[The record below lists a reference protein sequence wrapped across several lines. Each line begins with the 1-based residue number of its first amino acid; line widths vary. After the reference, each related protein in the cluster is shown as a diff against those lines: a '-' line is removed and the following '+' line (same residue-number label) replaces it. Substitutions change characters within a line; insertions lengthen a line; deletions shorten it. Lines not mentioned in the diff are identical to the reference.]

1 MHPRR
6 LSDQDHGTVAMLAI
20 ATSLTFAISAMLA
33 MGVIALTLRQQ
44 APSVM
49 AVIAQV
55 RAARGE
61 KEIAF
66 SSPREARALIAAFEP
81 VVRPRR
87 VAGGTITPLTSKHRP
102 ASPFFA
108 GPRCAAA

>member
-1 MHPRR
+1 
-6 LSDQDHGTVAMLAI
+6 MLAI
-20 ATSLTFAISAMLA
+20 AVSLTFAISAMLA

-44 APSVM
+44 IPSVV
-49 AVIAQV
+49 AVIAQA

-66 SSPREARALIAAFEP
+66 SSPREAKALVAAFEP

-87 VAGGTITPLTSKHRP
+87 VTESTVTPQTSKLRP
-102 ASPFFA
+102 VSSFFA
-108 GPRCAAA
+108 GPLCAAA